1 LFAERISTLN
11 VQDLQKPKID
21 AIRKFFHLMK
31 KEDEERFLI
40 SFIKINKECPD
51 IADDVL
57 FNSFIE

>member
-1 LFAERISTLN
+1 
-11 VQDLQKPKID
+11 
-21 AIRKFFHLMK
+21 MK